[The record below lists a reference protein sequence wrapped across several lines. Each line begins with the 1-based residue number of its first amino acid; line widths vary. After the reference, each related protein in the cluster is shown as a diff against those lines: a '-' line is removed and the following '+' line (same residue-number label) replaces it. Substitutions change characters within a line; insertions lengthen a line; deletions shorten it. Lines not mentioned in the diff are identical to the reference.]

1 VLWRGPT
8 PSAAGGIA
16 AGTLKSAT
24 GSWILDPTSSIAFS
38 GKHAGND
45 FHGKFTRWSA
55 DIRYNP
61 ASPENSSITAKIE
74 TGSAADGV
82 PLHEETMPQTEWF
95 NVVKYPNAEFKTTR
109 VSADGA
115 IEGTLTIK
123 DRQLPVSGLKA
134 TVDKGVLQIMGKF
147 DIARKDADLGQES
160 DAGGDY
166 VSLKIGVDVNVT
178 AKAPQ

>member
-1 VLWRGPT
+1 V
-8 PSAAGGIA
+8 
-16 AGTLKSAT
+16 
-24 GSWILDPTSSIAFS
+24 
-38 GKHAGND
+38 
-45 FHGKFTRWSA
+45 
-55 DIRYNP
+55 
-61 ASPENSSITAKIE
+61 PENSTITVKIE

-95 NVVKYPNAEFKTTR
+95 DVAKYPSAEFKTTR
-109 VSADGA
+109 ISADGA

-123 DRQLPVSGLKA
+123 DRQLPVTGPKA
-134 TVDKGVLQIMGKF
+134 AVDRGVLHITGKF

-160 DAGGDY
+160 DAGGEY